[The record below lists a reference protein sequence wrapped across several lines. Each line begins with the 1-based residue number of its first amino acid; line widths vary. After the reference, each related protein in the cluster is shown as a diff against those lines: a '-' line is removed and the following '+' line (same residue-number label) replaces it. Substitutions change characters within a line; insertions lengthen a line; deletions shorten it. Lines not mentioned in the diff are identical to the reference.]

1 MSRDAGVTGYRPPGL
16 KWIWSYVWDLPRF
29 LLTLPFASVLIA
41 VILNMRPETRENNKC
56 GMTYMWRKMSFM
68 GVGFSHPKYTLL
80 LYGEGSYAAEF
91 VKTEQVNG
99 LPVIFVPGSGGSGR
113 QVRSLG
119 SVLQNKTDLRHT
131 KFHFDTFAVDFN
143 TELTAISSEYFSEQT
158 QFLAEVVEFVW
169 SMYDVKP
176 PGIIFLGHSMGGIVV
191 QSLFLDPKFDRSKVA
206 AIISLATPYNEPPFL
221 FDKQILSLWDEL
233 HELSESHERRLPPI
247 VSLSGSLKDE
257 FIEEEWTRTKHFL
270 SASTTSLDRV
280 WLEADHKCIIWCNQ
294 LVRLLSRFIFEYAED
309 PETFSNNVP
318 KILSR
323 YFHGPGT
330 VLKSFDPSDNVKSL
344 NDCNP
349 QCTTDGMLSATLDYN
364 STGFLLAMSNDT
376 SGELADI
383 SCPKVKSRPAHL
395 TRFLNNNTLY
405 SFIDLRKYPNCD
417 LQVKLEDTK
426 SWVLSRESAKMSPV
440 ILSPF
445 HVLISKLISFY
456 ASFEIKVDQ
465 GFKILPLKFSQK
477 SAVSVVY
484 RAEVRQE
491 ECAGADY
498 RVILMQNGKPWR
510 YDVSKTSKSASSI
523 IFYLLQKED
532 ARLELLF
539 VSEHNCKFSV
549 WFEIE
554 IRHTLIKAL
563 RQYRHSI
570 AISVI
575 FSAFLFYLLTRC
587 ISIWKPW
594 PALSFGLSCA
604 FISFCIRHFGET
616 AIALLFI
623 NFAVLSMF
631 YVLYSTFIKP
641 VLERLGRIEINILV
655 KYITFAVIGIVS
667 LNLHSFIMASTVG
680 FVNLLILYHRFGKT
694 DPAKCAT
701 LIGFQILTVLFQFP
715 AAVAY
720 SWNLMSY
727 RELASYSDPF
737 FESNLLLLLFCVLES
752 GLLNQILHFFH
763 LKSEVTAFS
772 NFTKAIHF
780 FLCYLCIS
788 LVIYRNVSTYQVLDD
803 LSAISTCI
811 LGILWQPGVAAVITV
826 KDISNKE

>member
-1 MSRDAGVTGYRPPGL
+1 MSRAAGVAGHRPPGF
-16 KWIWSYVWDLPRF
+16 KWIRSYVWDLPRF
-29 LLTLPFASVLIA
+29 LLALPFASVLIA
-41 VILNMRPETRENNKC
+41 VILNMRPEARENNKC

-80 LYGEGSYAAEF
+80 LYGEGSYAADF
-91 VKTEQVNG
+91 VKTGQVNG

-119 SVLQNKTDLRHT
+119 SVLQNKTDLRQT

-143 TELTAISSEYFSEQT
+143 TELTAVSSKYFSEQT
-158 QFLAEVVEFVW
+158 RFLAEVVEFVW

-221 FDKQILSLWDEL
+221 FDKQILDLWDEL

-309 PETFSNNVP
+309 PDTFSNNIP

-323 YFHGPGT
+323 YFQGPGA
-330 VLKSFDPSDNVKSL
+330 VLKPFEPSDNVKSL

-349 QCTTDGMLSATLDYN
+349 QCTTDGILSASLDYN
-364 STGFLLAMSNDT
+364 STGFLLAMSHEI
-376 SGELADI
+376 SGELAKI

-395 TRFLNNNTLY
+395 TRFLNNTTLY
-405 SFIDLRKYPNCD
+405 TFIDLRKYPTCD
-417 LQVKLEDTK
+417 LKVKLDDTK
-426 SWVLSRESAKMSPV
+426 SWILPRESAKMSPV
-440 ILSPF
+440 ILNPF
-445 HVLISKLISFY
+445 HVFISELLSFF
-456 ASFEIKVDQ
+456 APLEFQVDQ
-465 GFKILPLKFSQK
+465 GFKILPLKFSHK

-484 RAEVRQE
+484 RAKVRQE
-491 ECAGADY
+491 ECGEAGY
-498 RVILMQNGKPWR
+498 RVLLMQNGNPWR

-523 IFYLLQKED
+523 VFYLLQKED

-539 VSEHNCKFSV
+539 VSEQNCNFSV
-549 WFEIE
+549 QFEIE
-554 IRHTLIKAL
+554 IRHTVVKAL
-563 RQYRHSI
+563 RQYRHAI

-575 FSAFLFYLLTRC
+575 FSAFLFYVFTRWV
-587 ISIWKPW
+587 SIWKPW
-594 PALSFGLSCA
+594 HSAISCA
-604 FISFCIRHFGET
+604 FISFCIRHFGEI
-616 AIALLFI
+616 AMALLFI
-623 NFAVLSMF
+623 NFAVLPMF
-631 YVLYSTFIKP
+631 YVVFSTLMKP
-641 VLERLGRIEINILV
+641 VLKGLSKIELNIIL
-655 KYITFAVIGIVS
+655 KHITLAVIAIVS
-667 LNLHSFIMASTVG
+667 INLHSFIMASTVG
-680 FVNLLILYHRFGKT
+680 FVNLLILYHRFGHAN
-694 DPAKCAT
+694 PAKCAT
-701 LIGFQILTVLFQFP
+701 LVGFQILALLFQFP

-727 RELASYSDPF
+727 RELTSNSDPF
-737 FESNLLLLLFCVLES
+737 LESNLLLLLFYVLES

-763 LKSEVTAFS
+763 LKPEVTAFS
-772 NFTKAIHF
+772 NFTKAIHVL
-780 FLCYLCIS
+780 LCYLCIS
-788 LVIYRNVSTYQVLDD
+788 LVIYRNVSTYQILDD